1 LYNQFQ
7 LNANV
12 SYQKSI
18 GNFFTNQNITENTSQ
33 IEYFFSP
40 QKNSNLNLNLQVSK
54 YIPFIESTLKISS
67 NYSISN
73 FRNIINNSELRIN
86 KNQFLSNSFFWK
98 TALDIPINFE
108 NTFNYQYSNS
118 KSQNQSAFINKSWQ
132 NTFKIIVKP
141 NKQWFV
147 ILSSD
152 YYLPN
157 TNQSDTKFFFLDAT
171 LRHRPKDK
179 KWEASFAMQNLTNE
193 VDFEQ
198 VQTSD
203 ISTTIFR
210 SNLLPRYFMLNLT
223 WNF

>member
-1 LYNQFQ
+1 M
-7 LNANV
+7 
-12 SYQKSI
+12 
-18 GNFFTNQNITENTSQ
+18 
-33 IEYFFSP
+33 
-40 QKNSNLNLNLQVSK
+40 NLNLQVSK
-54 YIPFIESTLKISS
+54 YIPYIESTFKISS
-67 NYSISN
+67 NYSIST

-132 NTFKIIVKP
+132 NTSKIIVKP
-141 NKQWFV
+141 NKKWFI
-147 ILSSD
+147 ILSSN

-157 TNQSDTKFFFLDAT
+157 TNQADIQFFFLDAT
-171 LRHRPKDK
+171 LRYKPKNK
-179 KWEASFAMQNLTNE
+179 KWEASFVMHNLTNE
-193 VDFEQ
+193 DDFEQ
-198 VQTSD
+198 IQTSD

-210 SNLLPRYFMLNLT
+210 SNLLPRYFALNLS